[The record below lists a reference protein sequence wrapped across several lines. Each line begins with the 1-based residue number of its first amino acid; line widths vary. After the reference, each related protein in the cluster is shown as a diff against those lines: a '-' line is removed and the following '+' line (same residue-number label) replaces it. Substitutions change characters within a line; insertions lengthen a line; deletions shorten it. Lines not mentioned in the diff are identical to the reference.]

1 MCECKTNINRP
12 TDIAHQ
18 FSRKPGAIPAA
29 SLDYNNGMSLVGK
42 VGRRRPRAV
51 LAMGVVY
58 LILVLG
64 ALTTLYPF
72 ATMVTTGFKGITDQD
87 DNRLV
92 PAYWTEDPELLKKY
106 IDDKYAGNANL
117 IASVKNTDPADAATL
132 AQYEQFLMQLPPDTW
147 LAGFTTP
154 SANVTSRLNRVWQ
167 SWLRKRYGS
176 VEEVNAAYTE
186 FNGAFQQITPPPERL
201 EDPAWN
207 PKDDQKWRDWM
218 EFKETLPAEF
228 RIPITHQRLY
238 QEFLRIKFK
247 NQLGDAVGVVLQT
260 PVGGTANFS
269 DARLPL
275 QSDVRALNDFYSAG
289 IPKPIGK
296 FGSLEGK
303 WGERVGVSGEK
314 GDTVI
319 QTLPLAAFDSAYLRS
334 HQAEIRREFT
344 WRNYAYV
351 VDYVLINGRAVA
363 NTVLFCLLTILVQL
377 TVNPIAAYALSRY
390 PMKATGRI
398 LIFLLATLAFPAEVA
413 LIPSFLLLKDLHLL
427 NTFAALVLPAAASG
441 YMIFLLKGFFDSL
454 PQEVFESAQI
464 DGAPEWK
471 MMLRIAFPLSK
482 PVFGYLALLAF
493 MGAYGAFI
501 YAFLVAQDRNIWTLM
516 VFIYQLQLVA
526 PKSMVMAAVTLAAL
540 PTLVV
545 FLFAQNVIM
554 RGIVLPGER

>member
-1 MCECKTNINRP
+1 
-12 TDIAHQ
+12 
-18 FSRKPGAIPAA
+18 
-29 SLDYNNGMSLVGK
+29 MSLVGK

-51 LAMGVVY
+51 FAMALVY
-58 LILVLG
+58 LVLVLG

-87 DNRLV
+87 DNKLI
-92 PAYWTEDPELLKKY
+92 PGYWSDDAELLKKY

-117 IASVKNTDPADAATL
+117 IASTKNTAPADAAEL
-132 AQYEQFLMQLPPDTW
+132 ATYQKFLMQLPPDAW
-147 LAGFTTP
+147 VAGFSTP

-167 SWLRKRYGS
+167 DWLRTRYHT
-176 VEEVNAAYTE
+176 VEKVNDAYTE

-207 PKDDQKWRDWM
+207 PKNDQKWRDWL
-218 EFKETLPAEF
+218 EFKSTLPAEF
-228 RIPITHQRLY
+228 RIPITGNRLY
-238 QEFLRIKFK
+238 QEFLRVKYK
-247 NQLGDAVGVVLQT
+247 NQIGDVPKTVAFNGKPDFSNAVLSPDWKDALPPDELEFYAKGLPKVFSL
-260 PVGGTANFS
+260 GGTLERQWAAF
-269 DARLPL
+269 
-275 QSDVRALNDFYSAG
+275 AG
-289 IPKPIGK
+289 FDTRKE
-296 FGSLEGK
+296 GSSTL
-303 WGERVGVSGEK
+303 
-314 GDTVI
+314 
-319 QTLPLAAFDSAYLRS
+319 TLPIAAFDSAYLHA

-351 VDYVLINGRAVA
+351 LDYVLINGRAVV
-363 NTVLFCLLTILVQL
+363 NTVIFCLLTILVQL

-390 PMKATGRI
+390 PMKATGKI

-441 YMIFLLKGFFDSL
+441 YMVFLLKGFFDSL
-454 PQEVFESAQI
+454 PADVFESAQI

-545 FLFAQNVIM
+545 FLLAQNVIM